1 MLWFLLRLSLAV
13 LAARLVCTALRPVW
27 RIFWRVAAFCR
38 RHFKRNWQDRDGGG

>member
-27 RIFWRVAAFCR
+27 RIIERAAAFCR
-38 RHFKRNWQDRDGGG
+38 RHFRRNRQNRKG